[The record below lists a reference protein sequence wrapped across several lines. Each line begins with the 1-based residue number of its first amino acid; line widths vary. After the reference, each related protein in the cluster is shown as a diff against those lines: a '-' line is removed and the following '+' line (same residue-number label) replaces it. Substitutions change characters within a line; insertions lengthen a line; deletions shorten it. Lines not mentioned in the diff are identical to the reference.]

1 MSARNSPLSSEALL
15 WMVIVF
21 GLIPAQLSG
30 KGFSTRI
37 VDGLGR
43 AIPGV
48 VVDVHWL
55 RKDAD
60 GEVRKAE
67 LVKLTSNDKGVAKG
81 SFDGKTIPAGEDV
94 WVELSKDGYSGYST
108 DNLRPEYVIQREF
121 HTEDLKRITTLADSD
136 RVRELRELLAGEFE
150 GADLAKQ
157 VFFNERLF
165 RPALRGLVED
175 GRVAKQ
181 AIGLLAFIGAPDDL
195 RWIVQ
200 HAPSPK
206 RKLFEDRWAY
216 GVVSALVEPGTE
228 KEWSFLR
235 KCALNEY
242 NDRWVDAG
250 AVRSLKL
257 IASPRCLQILQEV
270 RSKNEGR
277 AISAAN
283 AIQYIRSNPPPL
295 SDQNLVDLGKRLAL
309 VIQIGNWTGN
319 KPPGYNESGDKAC
332 IDCEFIA
339 GRDLLVHTATFH
351 KVGELWIFRGVR
363 ETMQALLA
371 KSSEPGV
378 NKKQQ

>member
-1 MSARNSPLSSEALL
+1 
-15 WMVIVF
+15 MVLVL
-21 GLIPAQLSG
+21 GPTPPQLSG
-30 KGFSTRI
+30 RGFSIRI

-157 VFFNERLF
+157 VFLNERQF
-165 RPALRGLVED
+165 RPALRSLVED
-175 GRVAKQ
+175 RRVSKQ
-181 AIGLLAFIGAPDDL
+181 AIGLLAFIGVPADL

-216 GVVSALVEPGTE
+216 AVVSGLVEPGTE

-235 KCALNEY
+235 KCSIE
-242 NDRWVDAG
+242 
-250 AVRSLKL
+250 
-257 IASPRCLQILQEV
+257 QI
-270 RSKNEGR
+270 
-277 AISAAN
+277 
-283 AIQYIRSNPPPL
+283 
-295 SDQNLVDLGKRLAL
+295 
-309 VIQIGNWTGN
+309 
-319 KPPGYNESGDKAC
+319 
-332 IDCEFIA
+332 
-339 GRDLLVHTATFH
+339 
-351 KVGELWIFRGVR
+351 
-363 ETMQALLA
+363 
-371 KSSEPGV
+371 
-378 NKKQQ
+378 